1 MRRRL
6 LLALLA
12 AAPLAPGPLAAQVVA
27 LDPAR
32 AVAPDSTQVVALD
45 SAEGALRFQRAA
57 PGPQA
62 LGLLANLETEE
73 FLTFCGPASL
83 ATALNSL
90 GIRDPSPAAFYPYRR
105 MTQDSLF
112 TPANLAI
119 KSYAAV
125 QAGGLTLEQLA
136 AFARNLGAEARTVHA
151 DALDVAALRAQ
162 IVAALADPA
171 RRAIANYSRIP
182 LGQQGD
188 GHISPI
194 AAYDAA
200 SDSVLILDVARYK
213 YAPAWVPV
221 AMLLAAMQRV
231 DPDAGRARGLL
242 VLTARRAP

>member
-6 LLALLA
+6 VLALLA
-12 AAPLAPGPLAAQVVA
+12 AAPLLPGPLGAQVVA
-27 LDPAR
+27 LDRAP
-32 AVAPDSTQVVALD
+32 AVAPDSGQVLALD
-45 SAEGALRFQRAA
+45 TAEGAARFRRAA

-105 MTQDSLF
+105 ITQDSLF
-112 TPANLAI
+112 TPANLAV

-125 QAGGLTLEQLA
+125 QAAGLTLDQLA
-136 AFARNLGAEARTVHA
+136 VFARNLGAEAQPVHA
-151 DALDVAALRAQ
+151 DALDVTALRAR
-162 IVAALADPA
+162 IVEALADPS
-171 RRAIANYSRIP
+171 RRVIANYSRIP

-194 AAYDAA
+194 AAHDAE
-200 SDSVLILDVARYK
+200 SDTVLVLDVARYK
-213 YAPAWVPV
+213 YPPVWVPV

-242 VLTARRAP
+242 VLRRAP